1 MVLFV
6 YKSFP
11 TRPCHGFTTYRLY
24 WVGQKVHS
32 GFLLDVTE
40 KSRQTFWPIQCS
52 LNPLMFD
59 LVISFALVILMWVE
73 LRVCQF
79 SVTGLRET
87 WKVSVSCLA
96 NLSIAMKSIF
106 EKLLVLEWRDVQN
119 RHEVILSQEPGH
131 VSSVK
136 SIIPTADFTVELHY
150 RNTYLWL

>member
-11 TRPCHGFTTYRLY
+11 THPCHGFTTYRLY

-59 LVISFALVILMWVE
+59 LVISFALVNLTWVE

-87 WKVSVSCLA
+87 WKVSVITGAPFVNQTRFFFPSTTFVNKEIACHLKFQSPVKFPKTTEKNM
-96 NLSIAMKSIF
+96 NLVF
-106 EKLLVLEWRDVQN
+106 D
-119 RHEVILSQEPGH
+119 H
-131 VSSVK
+131 VSQDRTNK
-136 SIIPTADFTVELHY
+136 
-150 RNTYLWL
+150 N